1 MIIIASDHAGFELK
15 REIIKH
21 LEEIKT
27 EFTEM
32 GCINGERCDY
42 PTVAEQACREVT
54 DGRADKV
61 ILVCGTGIGI
71 SMAANKVKGIRAA
84 LCTDEYM
91 SEYARRHNDA
101 NALCLGGR
109 VIGAGLACNIVDRF
123 LSTGFEGGRHA
134 DRVNMIT
141 RLEN

>member
-1 MIIIASDHAGFELK
+1 MIVIASDHAGFELK

-21 LEEIKT
+21 LEETKT

-42 PTVAEQACREVT
+42 PAVAEQACREVT
-54 DGRADKV
+54 EGRADKV